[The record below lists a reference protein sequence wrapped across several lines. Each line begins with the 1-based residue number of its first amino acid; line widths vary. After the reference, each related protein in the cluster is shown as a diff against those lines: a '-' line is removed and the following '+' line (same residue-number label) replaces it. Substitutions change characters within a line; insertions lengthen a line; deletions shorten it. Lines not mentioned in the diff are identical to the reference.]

1 MNRSRHGILEE
12 ETPNLY
18 PGRRITALL
27 FAGILL
33 ACGESVPEEAENG
46 PRWNPGLYEG
56 LVTAPG
62 VIDIGTSLVLR
73 EDGTGL
79 ILIDA
84 FQGFFNGPADI
95 VYFTDSTLTIS
106 FRDGDG
112 QEVLAEL
119 ESVLDS
125 LNGSWYYTAGE
136 RDFSGEIRLAFASA
150 DIPTDE
156 DFFAASLFVPT
167 NFEVPE
173 GLETEWCRLRMLS
186 VDDVELDYEAV
197 MSSGEMLRELSGG
210 MWPDENM
217 TLEENLS
224 DLEMHQSEHE
234 SREAFTYTIISFDE
248 DSILGC
254 VYIMPPR
261 PGDDID
267 AAVQFWLRQSLE
279 DKGLDPV
286 FYDIIRNWIAEEW
299 PFEDVLYPGRDE
311 QELPSP
317 VVDI

>member
-1 MNRSRHGILEE
+1 MNRNRYGILEDD
-12 ETPNLY
+12 TRSLY
-18 PGRRITALL
+18 PGRRTIALL
-27 FAGILL
+27 ITVILL
-33 ACGESVPEEAENG
+33 SCGESVPEEAGNG
-46 PRWNPGLYEG
+46 PCWNPGLYEG

-62 VIDIGTSLVLR
+62 VADISTSLALR

-84 FQGFFNGPADI
+84 FQGFFNGHFDI
-95 VYFTDSTLTIS
+95 VSFTDSTLTIS

-119 ESVLDS
+119 ESVMDS
-125 LNGSWYYTAGE
+125 LNGHWHYPTGE
-136 RDFSGEIRLAFASA
+136 RDFSGEIRLAFVSA

-156 DFFAASLFVPT
+156 YFFAASLFVPT
-167 NFEVPE
+167 DFEVPE

-210 MWPDENM
+210 TWPDENM
-217 TLEENLS
+217 TLEEDLS

-234 SREAFTYTIISFDE
+234 SREAFTYTIISLDE

-279 DKGLDPV
+279 GKGLDPV
-286 FYDIIRNWIAEEW
+286 IHNIIRNWIAEEW
-299 PFEDVLYPGRDE
+299 PFENVLYPGRDE
-311 QELPSP
+311 QP
-317 VVDI
+317 

>member
-1 MNRSRHGILEE
+1 MSRNRYGILREG
-12 ETPNLY
+12 TRCLY
-18 PGRRITALL
+18 RGRRAVVLL
-27 FAGILL
+27 AAGILL
-33 ACGESVPEEAENG
+33 SCGESVPEEAGNG
-46 PRWNPGLYEG
+46 PYWNPGLYEG

-62 VIDIGTSLVLR
+62 VIDINTSLVLR

-95 VYFTDSTLTIS
+95 DSFTDSTLTIS
-106 FRDGDG
+106 FHDGDG
-112 QEVLAEL
+112 QEILAEL
-119 ESVLDS
+119 EYVSDS
-125 LNGSWYYTAGE
+125 LKGYWHYKAEEGG
-136 RDFSGEIRLAFASA
+136 FSGEIHLAFASA

-156 DFFAASLFVPT
+156 DFFAASLFVPAD
-167 NFEVPE
+167 FEVPE
-173 GLETEWCRLRMLS
+173 GFETEWCRLRMLS

-197 MSSGEMLRELSGG
+197 MSSGERLRELSGG
-210 MWPDENM
+210 TWPEQNM
-217 TLEENLS
+217 TIEEDLS

-234 SREAFTYTIISFDE
+234 SRVAFTYTIISLDE

-267 AAVQFWLRQSLE
+267 AAVQFWLRQNLE
-279 DKGLDPV
+279 ERGMNPV

-311 QELPSP
+311 QP
-317 VVDI
+317 